1 MPFTLPELPYPK
13 TALAPHISSETLDF
27 HHGKHHAAYVKK
39 LNELTAGSKF
49 ESLAL
54 EDVIKQAGPGPV
66 FNNAA
71 QIWNHTFYWKSM
83 GPGAGGKP
91 SGELEAA
98 ITKAFGNFEAFQK
111 AFTDACIGQFGS
123 GWAWLV
129 RKPDGSLAVEKT
141 PNAETPLTGS
151 NVPLLVCDVWE
162 HAYYIDKRN
171 DRAAYVASWWNL
183 VNWKFAAE
191 NFAKA
196 SKATAGAR

>member
-1 MPFTLPELPYPK
+1 MAFTLPELPYPK
-13 TALAPHISSETLDF
+13 TALAPHISPETLDF
-27 HHGKHHAAYVKK
+27 HYGKHHAGYVKK
-39 LNELTAGSKF
+39 LNELAAGGKF
-49 ESLAL
+49 ENATL
-54 EDVIKQAGPGPV
+54 EDVVRQAGPGPI

-83 GPGAGGKP
+83 APAAGGKP
-91 SGELEAA
+91 SGEIEKA
-98 ITKAFGNFEAFQK
+98 ITKAFGTFEAFQK
-111 AFTDACIGQFGS
+111 AFTDAAVGQFGS

-129 RKPDGSLAVEKT
+129 RKPDGSVAVEKT

-151 NVPLLVCDVWE
+151 STPLLVCDVWE
-162 HAYYIDKRN
+162 HAYYIDRRN
-171 DRAAYVASWWNL
+171 DRAAYVGAWWNL